1 MNRSIRRPEWRA
13 FLVGGL
19 LILLAPG
26 LAVAQNTFPASGN
39 VGIGTLA
46 PAVSLH
52 IANTDVTNSVTTDLI
67 IRHNGAASP
76 GDGTSMAFAVQSSDA
91 QIGKIASV
99 NDFSGQGSLRFSTY
113 NAGLA
118 ERLRITGTGNVGI
131 GTTSPS
137 SYAGYTTLTL
147 DNAGAGGGVLD
158 FRRAGAVIGQHA
170 SVGNNFQMAALTGD
184 LVYTTATGSMR
195 LTSTGNVGI
204 GTASPAVKLHV
215 AGDAQVDGNL
225 AAKYQDVAEWV
236 RTATPLPAGVVVV
249 IDVQHQNRVLP
260 ASGPY
265 DTRIAGVVSARPGL
279 LLGEAGD
286 DKVKVAHSGR
296 VKVKVD
302 ASYGPIATGDLLVTS
317 PTSGH
322 AMRST
327 PVELGGTAIHRP
339 GTLLGKA
346 LEPLADG
353 QGEILV
359 LLTIQ

>member
-1 MNRSIRRPEWRA
+1 MKRSTRRMEWRG
-13 FLVGGL
+13 FLVCGL
-19 LILLAPG
+19 LIFGAPG

-39 VGIGTLA
+39 VGVGTA
-46 PAVSLH
+46 TPVGTTANILH
-52 IANTDVTNSVTTDLI
+52 IDATAGGQLHLTSGANSGTTT
-67 IRHNGAASP
+67 
-76 GDGTSMAFAVQSSDA
+76 GDGSFITHYSDNNLY
-91 QIGKIASV
+91 ITNMEG
-99 NDFSGQGSLRFSTY
+99 
-113 NAGLA
+113 AGILLNTNGGA
-118 ERLRITGTGNVGI
+118 ERMRVTPTGNVGI
-131 GTTSPS
+131 GIGAPTGTTANVLHVDATAGGQLHLTSGANS
-137 SYAGYTTLTL
+137 GGTSGDGSYITHYSDNNLYITNMENAAVVFGT
-147 DNAGAGGGVLD
+147 NAGAQRMSVSS
-158 FRRAGAVIGQHA
+158 AGLRV
-170 SVGNNFQMAALTGD
+170 F
-184 LVYTTATGSMR
+184 
-195 LTSTGNVGI
+195 
-204 GTASPAVKLHV
+204 
-215 AGDAQVDGNL
+215 GDAQVDGNL